1 MPLRPKEEA
10 NYCLCEQREA
20 ISREGG
26 GLQSIFSV
34 LFQGDCRGTSCL
46 AMTTN
51 RAMVRWDI
59 SLALKYDVR
68 GMGRISLASD
78 KSVRAGDAF
87 FVKKFKNL
95 CKYRVIALKKVDGK
109 YKIC

>member
-1 MPLRPKEEA
+1 MGYFACAQYDVKGIGR
-10 NYCLCEQREA
+10 
-20 ISREGG
+20 
-26 GLQSIFSV
+26 
-34 LFQGDCRGTSCL
+34 
-46 AMTTN
+46 
-51 RAMVRWDI
+51 I
-59 SLALKYDVR
+59 SLALKYGVR
-68 GMGRISLASD
+68 GIGCVSLAPD

>member
-1 MPLRPKEEA
+1 M
-10 NYCLCEQREA
+10 A
-20 ISREGG
+20 IPVSKACG
-26 GLQSIFSV
+26 IYSV
-34 LFQGDCRGTSCL
+34 LYSDGLPRSLRSL
-46 AMTTN
+46 AMTTI

-68 GMGRISLASD
+68 GIGRVSLASD

>member
-1 MPLRPKEEA
+1 MGYFACAQYDGFLSPIGGNAATLSLSLRGSEA
-10 NYCLCEQREA
+10 TK
-20 ISREGG
+20 
-26 GLQSIFSV
+26 QSPGRVGFRKAYTFS
-34 LFQGDCRGTSCL
+34 LKS
-46 AMTTN
+46 
-51 RAMVRWDI
+51 WDI

-68 GMGRISLASD
+68 GIGRVSLAPD